1 MKRFLSPLSHIYFIC
16 INLRGTSWKDKNKAL
31 VLKKRS
37 ISIKFFFIILYETI
51 SIISRKRTAN
61 LNGFSSIN
69 HSITL
74 RVNFFTSTRQ
84 APFGSQLW
92 NGASRIRVGLIE
104 LCGIFLTRG
113 PHDNPWPILTRFRRL
128 STALKSRH
136 FALTDWTLTA
146 ENSVRF
152 LAKRCIDSCF
162 RGRLILGNLMLL
174 EICTSIYLY
183 KLINFL

>member
-1 MKRFLSPLSHIYFIC
+1 MFIC
-16 INLRGTSWKDKNKAL
+16 LYYERYVKEHYILFLYYKSYTFIIIRIICSFKFEALSITSFIYIFYIYINLRGTSWKDKNKAL

-84 APFGSQLW
+84 APFGSQL
-92 NGASRIRVGLIE
+92 
-104 LCGIFLTRG
+104 
-113 PHDNPWPILTRFRRL
+113 
-128 STALKSRH
+128 
-136 FALTDWTLTA
+136 
-146 ENSVRF
+146 
-152 LAKRCIDSCF
+152 
-162 RGRLILGNLMLL
+162 
-174 EICTSIYLY
+174 
-183 KLINFL
+183 